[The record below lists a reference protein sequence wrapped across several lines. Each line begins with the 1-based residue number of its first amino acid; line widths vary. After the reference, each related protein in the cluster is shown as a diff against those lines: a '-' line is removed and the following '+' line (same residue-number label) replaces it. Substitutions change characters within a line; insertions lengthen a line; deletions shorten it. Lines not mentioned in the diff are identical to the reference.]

1 MSWRDGEVEAA
12 PRSGSKSLAVLLTE
26 QNHQLALETADRGSD
41 LLRNLRRKQV
51 AQPPLRDL
59 AALGVRQFVNK
70 P

>member
-1 MSWRDGEVEAA
+1 MLREPTAKG
-12 PRSGSKSLAVLLTE
+12 LAVLLTE
-26 QNHQLALETADRGSD
+26 QSHQLVLEIADRGSD

-59 AALGVRQFVNK
+59 AALGVRQFVNE